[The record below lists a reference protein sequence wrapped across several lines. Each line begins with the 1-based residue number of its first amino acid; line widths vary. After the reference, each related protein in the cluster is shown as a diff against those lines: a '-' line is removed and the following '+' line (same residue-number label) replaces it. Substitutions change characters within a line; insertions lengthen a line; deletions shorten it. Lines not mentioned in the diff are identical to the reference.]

1 MPKQVAA
8 ARFLRL
14 PVVSQIKGMGKTFL
28 YARMNDW
35 TFPKQIQLGG
45 KLVVW
50 LESAVIEWMESQ
62 INNS

>member
-1 MPKQVAA
+1 MTV
-8 ARFLRL
+8 
-14 PVVSQIKGMGKTFL
+14 MGKTFI
-28 YARMNDW
+28 YAYINNG

-45 KLVVW
+45 KSVVW